1 MKRLQ
6 APFLRRGSCG
16 ATARRDQGLWFAPV
30 PVCDDND
37 MSTDDAVGDA
47 VDREPSPPTG
57 QGVGPGADLQ
67 ERLEEWAAAGLIDA
81 AHVERITRWEAARRG
96 VAPVPRRSVVV
107 EALAYVGGAVIAAA
121 LVIVAFGYWDRFD
134 RATHIAIPAA
144 ATAMLLIAGL
154 ATPRRLGAV
163 GVRVRATVWL
173 VSVATCIGLLVVLV
187 DVPSIAEDSRPM
199 VVGGGAAIYALALWL
214 VHRTVLQHAAAFGAV
229 EFFAVSV
236 VQPVRDAEIGIGVVM
251 GAVALAWGLAAWRG
265 LLPGLGRWLAPA
277 SPASRADA
285 WAAAARQRDWGIGLA
300 AIGLTVSAVVLSSIN
315 GAPWIGLLPVLVIL
329 AVAIALGNVGVV
341 VIGAIAA
348 LIVIPAVVDHY
359 LHSTLAVALVLLAT
373 GAVMVLLAVLI
384 VRRRGRITRDSPAVP
399 GSATGVA
406 AWTSSSTRSDGSAPG

>member
-1 MKRLQ
+1 VSVWKD
-6 APFLRRGSCG
+6 A
-16 ATARRDQGLWFAPV
+16 
-30 PVCDDND
+30 D
-37 MSTDDAVGDA
+37 MSTDDAVADA

-57 QGVGPGADLQ
+57 QGVGPRADLQ
-67 ERLEEWAAAGLIDA
+67 ERLREWAAAGLIDA
-81 AHVERITRWEAARRG
+81 AHVERITRWEAAHRG
-96 VAPVPRRSVVV
+96 VAPVPRRSVAV

-121 LVIVAFGYWDRFD
+121 LVTVAFGYWDRFD

-144 ATAMLLIAGL
+144 ATAMLLVAGL
-154 ATPRRLGAV
+154 AVPRRLGDV

-187 DVPSIAEDSRPM
+187 DVPLIAEASRLV

-214 VHRTVLQHAAAFGAV
+214 VHRTVLQHAAAFVAV

-265 LLPGLGRWLAPA
+265 LLPGLGRWPA
-277 SPASRADA
+277 PASRAGA
-285 WAAAARQRDWGIGLA
+285 WAAASGQRDWGIGLA

-315 GAPWIGLLPVLVIL
+315 GAPWIGLLPVLLIL
-329 AVAIALGNVGVV
+329 TVAIALGNVGVV
-341 VIGAIAA
+341 VIGAVAA
-348 LIVIPAVVDHY
+348 LIVIPTVVDHY

-384 VRRRGRITRDSPAVP
+384 VRRRGRSTPGSPEVP